1 MNAILVFNTDDFFTK
16 MISLYRNA
24 NKAKHIYSIE
34 GHETELNTIITSM
47 AFLLFV
53 LKKYTKNIDNVKP
66 VTSVRI
72 G

>member
-1 MNAILVFNTDDFFTK
+1 MLVFNIDDLFTK
-16 MISLYRNA
+16 MISLLRNA

-66 VTSVRI
+66 VISVII